1 MPYAHKVLSA
11 KHIAFPEYHKVYHIT
26 QLGNF
31 IDYDS
36 RQMTS
41 SAKFRLECLCKELDI
56 HGMMHPIIVSYNAYE
71 VSVGHQRVWYAK
83 QKGYTHIDCY
93 HIDISDRYRSLLN
106 HEPSQDITTLVFP
119 YQQIILDTVFS
130 ICSHNLSIRLQV
142 HHPTCMSDQQV
153 VTLHDTLEK

>member
-31 IDYDS
+31 IDYDTK
-36 RQMTS
+36 QMTS
-41 SAKFRLECLCKELDI
+41 SAKFRLKCLCKELDI
-56 HGMMHPIIVSYNAYE
+56 HGMIHPIIVSYNAYE

-93 HIDISDRYRSLLN
+93 HIVDQASWEKVYSYTQSNDYWEKYSTSEKHSL
-106 HEPSQDITTLVFP
+106 S
-119 YQQIILDTVFS
+119 
-130 ICSHNLSIRLQV
+130 
-142 HHPTCMSDQQV
+142 
-153 VTLHDTLEK
+153 

>member
-31 IDYDS
+31 IDYDTK
-36 RQMTS
+36 QMTS
-41 SAKFRLECLCKELDI
+41 SAKFRLECLCKELDT
-56 HGMMHPIIVSYNAYE
+56 HGMIHPIIISYNAYE

-93 HIDISDRYRSLLN
+93 HIVDQSSWEKVYSYTQSNDYWEKYSTSEKHSL
-106 HEPSQDITTLVFP
+106 S
-119 YQQIILDTVFS
+119 
-130 ICSHNLSIRLQV
+130 
-142 HHPTCMSDQQV
+142 
-153 VTLHDTLEK
+153 

>member
-11 KHIAFPEYHKVYHIT
+11 KHIAFPEYHKVYNIT

-36 RQMTS
+36 KQMTS

-93 HIDISDRYRSLLN
+93 HIVDQSSWEKVYSYTQSNDYWEKYSTSEKHSL
-106 HEPSQDITTLVFP
+106 S
-119 YQQIILDTVFS
+119 
-130 ICSHNLSIRLQV
+130 
-142 HHPTCMSDQQV
+142 
-153 VTLHDTLEK
+153 